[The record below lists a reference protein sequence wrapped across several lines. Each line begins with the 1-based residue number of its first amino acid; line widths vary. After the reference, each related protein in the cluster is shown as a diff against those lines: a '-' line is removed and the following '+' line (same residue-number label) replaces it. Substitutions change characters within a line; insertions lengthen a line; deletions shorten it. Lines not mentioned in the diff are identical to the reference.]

1 MTSLETGIA
10 LFPWKGHAQ
19 SGDRHVVIPSGE
31 GGVLVA
37 AIDGIGHGD
46 GAASAAKIASS
57 VLESCPER
65 PVTDLVQNCHDA
77 LKHTRGVVMSLASV
91 FPQLGFLTW
100 LGVGNVQA
108 AVQRAGSPKGT
119 VQEVLLL
126 RGGVIGSELL
136 PALHAATLPFCA
148 GDTLVFAT
156 DGIHGD
162 FFAELSPLESPQKCA
177 DRILRLHNRGNDDA
191 LVLVARLSARQK

>member
-19 SGDRHVVIPSGE
+19 SGDRHVVISSEEDGI
-31 GGVLVA
+31 LLA

-57 VLESCPER
+57 VLESR
-65 PVTDLVQNCHDA
+65 PKRSVVDLVQDCHDA
-77 LKHTRGVVMSLASV
+77 LRHTRGVVMSLASV
-91 FPQLGFLTW
+91 SPQLGSMTW

-108 AVQRAGSPKGT
+108 GVQRAGSPRGT
-119 VQEVLLL
+119 IQEVLLL

-136 PALHAATLPFCA
+136 PALHPATLPFCA

-162 FFAELSPLESPQKCA
+162 FFSELSPLESPQKCA
-177 DRILRLHNRGNDDA
+177 DRILRLHCRGNDDA
-191 LVLVARLSARQK
+191 LVLVARHPARQI